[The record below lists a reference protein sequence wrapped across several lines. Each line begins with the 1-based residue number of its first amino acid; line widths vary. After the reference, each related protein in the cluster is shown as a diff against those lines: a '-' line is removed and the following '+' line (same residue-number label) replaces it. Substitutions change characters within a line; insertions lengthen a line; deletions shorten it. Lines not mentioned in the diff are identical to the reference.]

1 MLDALARSIAETAA
15 DVLGSRT
22 TQQRAKVTDEEIGL
36 YLWHERGFRDHDTLV
51 ALINHTRVALD
62 RPQPKAPALV
72 LAQLEPKPQ
81 KAGRSTVTRVRPVQ
95 LSLALVSP

>member
-22 TQQRAKVTDEEIGL
+22 TQQRAKVSDEEIGL

-51 ALINHTRVALD
+51 ALINHTRIALD
-62 RPQPKAPALV
+62 RPQAAPAGTV
-72 LAQLEPKPQ
+72 SCQPVAPPPKGLRRARQ
-81 KAGRSTVTRVRPVQ
+81 SRPVQ
-95 LSLALVSP
+95 LSLDLVTA